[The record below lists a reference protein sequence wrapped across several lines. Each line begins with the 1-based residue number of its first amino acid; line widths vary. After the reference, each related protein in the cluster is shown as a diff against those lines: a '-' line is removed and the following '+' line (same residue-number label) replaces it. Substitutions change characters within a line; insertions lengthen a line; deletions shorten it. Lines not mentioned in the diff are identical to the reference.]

1 MIYASGTKRPKI
13 HSTAYVAPTAT
24 IAGEVT
30 IGADCAI
37 LHGAVIVAEGAP
49 VTIGSSVV
57 VMEHAVVKSS
67 GGEATQF
74 PVKIGDAC
82 IVGIHA
88 SVIGATLGS
97 GCFVAAG
104 ARVYNGVTLANN
116 ARLQPNEVKLP
127 KGDFFETVFNLETE
141 PNVAAK
147 AAKQYAQFLRKAHAH
162 DKPLDAHDNV
172 APGAR
177 RRDEPDTL
185 SAPVEAD
192 TVVDIMMLE
201 LQEMELRRAEAKKKK

>member
-1 MIYASGTKRPKI
+1 MIFANGAKRPKI
-13 HSTAYVAPTAT
+13 HSSAYVAPTAT
-24 IAGEVT
+24 ISGEVT
-30 IGADCAI
+30 IGPECAI
-37 LHGAVIVAEGAP
+37 LHGAVIAAEGAP
-49 VTIGSSVV
+49 ITIGTSVV

-82 IVGIHA
+82 I
-88 SVIGATLGS
+88 IGAHAFVLGATVGN
-97 GCFVAAG
+97 GCFVAGG
-104 ARVYNGVTLANN
+104 ARVYNGVTLAHNT
-116 ARLQPNEVKLP
+116 RLAPNEVKLP
-127 KGDFFETVFNLETE
+127 KGEFFEAVFNLETE

-147 AAKQYAQFLRKAHAH
+147 AAKHYAAFLRKMHAH
-162 DKPLDAHDNV
+162 DKPIDAHENV

-177 RRDEPDTL
+177 RREEPDTL